1 MALRTR
7 INFKFNKPNSCKFRN
22 LKLIYIKIVIA
33 DKFET
38 SNLIW
43 RLNFE
48 LNLIL
53 QTRGKFARVLN
64 LSASLKVQ
72 I

>member
-7 INFKFNKPNSCKFRN
+7 INLKFNKPNSCKFRN
-22 LKLIYIKIVIA
+22 LSLYIKIVIA

-38 SNLIW
+38 PNLTW
-43 RLNFE
+43 RLKFE

-64 LSASLKVQ
+64 LSASLKGQ

>member
-1 MALRTR
+1 MALRIR

-22 LKLIYIKIVIA
+22 LSLYIKIVIA
-33 DKFET
+33 DK
-38 SNLIW
+38 
-43 RLNFE
+43 FE

-64 LSASLKVQ
+64 LSASLKGQ